1 MAPTLSGIIPALTT
15 PFEKGSLSISGLRS
29 NIEKYNRFDLS
40 GYLVLGSTGEGILM
54 DEYERIQAIETVRDA
69 ASEGKKVLAGTG
81 MPSTRGTIEMTN
93 RAAEAGADY
102 GLVVS
107 PFFYKGQM
115 TARNLEAYYREVADH
130 VNIPLLMYSVPKFTG
145 FSLPLETVS
154 SLAVHPNI
162 VGLKDSSGNI
172 AFLEEVLKACPQDF
186 ALFQGMGSV
195 VFASLLL
202 GAKGAILALS
212 DMAPAETVDIA
223 GLIKAGE
230 TEKAR
235 EIQMRILP
243 VNQKIVGG
251 YGVPGIKYAMDLL
264 GFFGGDPRGP
274 LQPIDQNVQDAI
286 KRILEEAELL

>member
-15 PFEKGSLSISGLRS
+15 PFDEGTPSLSRLAS
-29 NIEKYNRFDLS
+29 NIEKYNRFGLA
-40 GYLVLGSTGEGILM
+40 GYLVLGSTGEGVLM
-54 DEYERIQAIETVRDA
+54 DETERLQSIETVRHA
-69 ASEGKKVLAGTG
+69 AGEGKKILAGTG

-93 RAAEAGADY
+93 RAAEAGADF

-115 TARNLEAYYREVADH
+115 TARNLEVYYREVADH
-130 VNIPLLMYSVPKFTG
+130 AKIPVLMYSVPKFTG
-145 FSLPLETVS
+145 FGLPLEAVA

-172 AFLEEVLKACPQDF
+172 AYLEEVLKACPLDF
-186 ALFQGMGSV
+186 ELFQGMGSV
-195 VFASLLL
+195 VFASLIL

-212 DMAPAETVDIA
+212 DMAPAETVEMA
-223 GLIKAGE
+223 ALIRAGE
-230 TEKAR
+230 AEKAR
-235 EIQMRILP
+235 EIQMRLLP
-243 VNQKIVGG
+243 VNQKIVGA

-274 LQPIDQNVQDAI
+274 LQPVDQNGRDTIRQ
-286 KRILEEAELL
+286 ILEEAGLL

>member
-1 MAPTLSGIIPALTT
+1 MEPVLSGVIPALTT
-15 PFEKGSLSISGLRS
+15 PFEKGNLSLSRLRS
-29 NIEKYNRFDLS
+29 NIEKYNRFDLA

-54 DEYERIQAIETVRDA
+54 DETERIQAIETVCDA
-69 ASEGKKVLAGTG
+69 AGEGKKILAGTG

-115 TARNLEAYYREVADH
+115 TAQNLESYYREVADH
-130 VNIPLLMYSVPKFTG
+130 TKIPVLMYSVPKFTG
-145 FSLPLETVS
+145 FSLPLETVA

-172 AFLEEVLKACPQDF
+172 AFLEEVLKACPEDF

-212 DMAPAETVDIA
+212 DMAPAETVDMA
-223 GLIKAGE
+223 GLIKAGKVE
-230 TEKAR
+230 RAR

-251 YGVPGIKYAMDLL
+251 HGVPGIKYAMDLL
-264 GFFGGDPRGP
+264 GFFGDDPRGP
-274 LQPIDQNVQDAI
+274 LQPVNQSARDNI
-286 KRILEEAELL
+286 KQILEEAGLI